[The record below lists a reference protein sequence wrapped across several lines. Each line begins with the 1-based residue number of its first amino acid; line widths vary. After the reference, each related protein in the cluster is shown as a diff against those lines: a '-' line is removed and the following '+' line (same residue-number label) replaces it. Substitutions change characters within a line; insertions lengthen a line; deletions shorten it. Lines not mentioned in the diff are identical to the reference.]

1 MSANRVNGGNRVN
14 GPRITE
20 QDRQALK
27 QLAERKAAMTAEKL
41 LEKLSR
47 EGGVIVSSND
57 VSTPGIAIARAC
69 GRFYVNKD
77 NMGFVH
83 LPNRS
88 IKGE

>member
-1 MSANRVNGGNRVN
+1 MLRPA
-14 GPRITE
+14 
-20 QDRQALK
+20 K
-27 QLAERKAAMTAEKL
+27 QPPISFHKKETTMTADQL
-41 LEKLSR
+41 LDKLSR

-57 VSTPGIAIARAC
+57 VSTPGIAIAQAC

-77 NMGFVH
+77 HMGFVH

>member
-1 MSANRVNGGNRVN
+1 
-14 GPRITE
+14 
-20 QDRQALK
+20 
-27 QLAERKAAMTAEKL
+27 MTAEKL

-57 VSTPGIAIARAC
+57 VSTTGIAIAQAC

-88 IKGE
+88 INGE